1 MPVYHEMNY
10 ISLIKFSDIEDYVE
24 ENGLESLLGEIKD
37 FEGKPLLTSE
47 QIEYAWELLQERYAY
62 SNMRYTDIM
71 AALLAIRRVSR
82 FAIPALIEK
91 QRLYSEIYNTSL
103 EKLRKERQNLR
114 NLVEKPNI
122 VRDNNDKVPI
132 ADLST
137 VQETI
142 TSITGTIDEMT
153 DKWRM
158 TNRNYIKEFYD
169 EYNQLFS
176 KIITDTDNVILY
188 PQEEQ

>member
-10 ISLIKFSDIEDYVE
+10 ISLIKFSDIENYVE
-24 ENGLESLLGEIKD
+24 ENGLESVFGDIKN
-37 FEGKPLLTSE
+37 FEGNALLTTE
-47 QIEYAWELLQERYAY
+47 QIEYAWELLQERYTY
-62 SNMRYTDIM
+62 SNMRYTDIY
-71 AALLAIRRVSR
+71 ASLLALRRVSR

-91 QRLYSEIYNTSL
+91 QRLYSVIYNTSL

-114 NLVEKPNI
+114 NMVEKPNI
-122 VRDNNDKVPI
+122 VGDNNDKVPI
-132 ADLST
+132 TNLST

-142 TSITGTIDEMT
+142 TSITSTIDEMG

-158 TNRNYIKEFYD
+158 TNRNYIKEFYN
-169 EYNQLFS
+169 EYNSLFS

-188 PQEEQ
+188 PQEG

>member
-10 ISLIKFSDIEDYVE
+10 ISLIKFSDVEAYVE
-24 ENGLESLLGEIKD
+24 ENGLESLFGDIKD
-37 FEGKPLLTSE
+37 FEGNSLLTNE
-47 QIEYAWELLQERYAY
+47 QIEYAWELLQERYTY
-62 SNMRYTDIM
+62 SNMRYTDIV

-103 EKLRKERQNLR
+103 ETLRKERQNLR
-114 NLVEKPNI
+114 NMVEKPNI
-122 VRDNNDKVPI
+122 VGDNNDKVPI
-132 ADLST
+132 SDLST

-142 TSITGTIDEMT
+142 TSITGTIDEVT
-153 DKWRM
+153 DKWRI

-169 EYNQLFS
+169 EYSSLFS
-176 KIITDTDNVILY
+176 KIITDTDNIILY
-188 PQEEQ
+188 PQED

>member
-62 SNMRYTDIM
+62 SNMRYTDIY
-71 AALLAIRRVSR
+71 ASLLAIRRVSR

-91 QRLYSEIYNTSL
+91 QRLYSEVYNTSL
-103 EKLRKERQNLR
+103 ETLRKERQNLR

>member
-10 ISLIKFSDIEDYVE
+10 ISLIKFSDIENYVE

-47 QIEYAWELLQERYAY
+47 QIEYAWELLQERYTY

-91 QRLYSEIYNTSL
+91 QRLYGEIYTTSV
-103 EKLRKERQNLR
+103 ETLRKERQNLR
-114 NLVEKPNI
+114 NMVEKPNI
-122 VRDNNDKVPI
+122 VGDNNDKVPI
-132 ADLST
+132 TDLST

-142 TSITGTIDEMT
+142 TSITGTIDEIT

-169 EYNQLFS
+169 EYNPLFS

-188 PQEEQ
+188 PQEEH